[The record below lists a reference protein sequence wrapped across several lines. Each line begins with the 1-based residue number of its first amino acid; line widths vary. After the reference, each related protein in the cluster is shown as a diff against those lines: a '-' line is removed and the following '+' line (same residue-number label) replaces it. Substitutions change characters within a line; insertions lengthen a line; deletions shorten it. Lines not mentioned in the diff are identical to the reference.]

1 MAFRAVCSLAPE
13 SRFKALPILGVSIG
27 CLFLSLKSTQTQGRT
42 RAYTD
47 CRARPVRTRRHT
59 DACFL
64 PSVQPQFLACFLA
77 PLITPLEPLLPL
89 PFCPVLGGLA
99 LSHPFLFPP
108 PAAVYSMGS
117 GLRLPPQ
124 SSGWHQACPQGA
136 GGKGWAASVP
146 EWPPPSPAG
155 WESARARSCRRCW
168 PALSGWVQG
177 SGAPLWPTAAILFS
191 ETKTH
196 MSAGL
201 SSVFGTC

>member
-108 PAAVYSMGS
+108 PCRRVLHGLWAPLASTVFRLAS
-117 GLRLPPQ
+117 GM
-124 SSGWHQACPQGA
+124 SSGSR
-136 GGKGWAASVP
+136 GKG
-146 EWPPPSPAG
+146 
-155 WESARARSCRRCW
+155 
-168 PALSGWVQG
+168 LG
-177 SGAPLWPTAAILFS
+177 SISSRVATAFTS
-191 ETKTH
+191 RVGERE
-196 MSAGL
+196 
-201 SSVFGTC
+201 GTIM